1 MGKLVPEITIRNFG
15 RVFISVR
22 EEHIPSSHNTDL
34 ASSPGSLP
42 KNSDEVDSSWINS
55 CFTDNGD
62 VPSSSAHDWG
72 ALKNALDEIAHVDV
86 SEDNDQGRSDD
97 EHEIYEVLLKA
108 KGIMGLDDLQNDYAY
123 PALDP
128 GEGIDSA
135 VPISAAG
142 GMESEESIFKVWDLN
157 TELEE
162 GDFEREL
169 KTALA
174 DCKPEFP
181 EVPFDIEATKK
192 DDPNFL
198 VHEQDKQLNL
208 NHLVSDM
215 ADLSLS
221 NQAPED

>member
-1 MGKLVPEITIRNFG
+1 M
-15 RVFISVR
+15 
-22 EEHIPSSHNTDL
+22 DL

-55 CFTDNGD
+55 CFLDNGD
-62 VPSSSAHDWG
+62 VPSSGAHDWG
-72 ALKNALDEIAHVDV
+72 ALKNALDEIEHVDV
-86 SEDNDQGRSDD
+86 SEDKDERRSDD

-108 KGIMGLDDLQNDYAY
+108 KGIMGLDDLQNDYVY
-123 PALDP
+123 SALDP

-174 DCKPEFP
+174 DSKPAFP
-181 EVPFDIEATKK
+181 SVPFDIEAAKK
-192 DDPNFL
+192 DDPNF
-198 VHEQDKQLNL
+198 VVNEEDKQLDLNL
-208 NHLVSDM
+208 LVADM

-221 NQAPED
+221 NQDPEE